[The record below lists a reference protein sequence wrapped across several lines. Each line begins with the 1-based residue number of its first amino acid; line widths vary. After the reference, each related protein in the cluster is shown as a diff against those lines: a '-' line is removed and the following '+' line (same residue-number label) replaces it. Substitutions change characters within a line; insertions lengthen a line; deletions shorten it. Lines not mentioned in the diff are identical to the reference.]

1 MTVKERKL
9 LISAV
14 SFVLLM
20 FLCYGAFPRHP
31 LQVSGSIGTPI
42 TLIIDAGHGGEDGG
56 ALSDSGVRECDLNL
70 SVALRAEQL
79 SALVGICPVMVRR
92 TDISVHDEGCVSIS
106 EKKSSDL
113 RNRVK
118 LVEET
123 PGAVL
128 LSIHQNHFSQSKYY
142 GAQVFYA
149 STAGSDILAD
159 VMQDDLKSVLD
170 HGNHRKPKK
179 SDKVYLMDHIRC
191 PGVLVECGFL
201 SNGPECEKLQQS
213 DYQKK
218 LTLAILRSITQK
230 GNGVLAQDEI

>member
-1 MTVKERKL
+1 M

-14 SFVLLM
+14 SFVLLI
-20 FLCYGAFPRHP
+20 FLCYGAYPRQSLP
-31 LQVSGSIGTPI
+31 VSSSIGTPM
-42 TLIIDAGHGGEDGG
+42 TLVIDAGHGGEDGG
-56 ALSDSGVRECDLNL
+56 ALSESGVRECDINL
-70 SVALRAEQL
+70 AIALRAEQL
-79 SALVGICPVMVRR
+79 SALAGICPVMVRR
-92 TDISVHDEGCVSIS
+92 TDISVHDEGCGSIS
-106 EKKSSDL
+106 EKKNSDL

-118 LVEET
+118 LVEQT

-149 STAGSDILAD
+149 SAAGSDVLAGA
-159 VMQDDLKSVLD
+159 MQDDLKTVLD
-170 HGNHRKPKK
+170 HGNHRKAKK
-179 SDKVYLMDHIRC
+179 SDKVYLMDHIDC

-218 LTLAILRSITQK
+218 LVLAMLRSISQM
-230 GNGVLAQDEI
+230 GNGVQNTDEI